1 MTYGSLPKK
10 AQILRFGR
18 NEPQAFAISLI
29 KKNTIIKKNHYLC
42 PINPDVMKIFVL
54 LPRIPYPLE
63 KGDKLRAF
71 NQIKQLAKHNEIILC
86 ALNDNGKVNEQDA
99 FRALQPYCQSIN
111 FVRIPKLQILWGLLR
126 AFLKGLPMQ
135 CGYFYNRK
143 AAKRIDKLIQKHK
156 PDMLYGQ
163 LLRVAEYIRHKKTPK
178 SIDYQDIFSYGMKRR
193 ADIASF
199 VTRPIYNMEYRRLAR
214 YEAAVFDDFDVR
226 TIISEPDR
234 KLFPHEKRNEILI
247 IPNGVDHDFFKPQE
261 REKNYDLVFT
271 GNMSYPPNVN
281 AVEYLAN
288 DILPIV
294 WKSRP
299 ETTLYIAGATPDPK
313 VKKVASERIIVS
325 GWLDDIR
332 DAYAQ
337 SRVFIAPM
345 RIGTGLQN
353 KLLEAMSMRLP
364 AITSPLANASL
375 GAKPNEEILVSSN
388 AEEMAQNILTL
399 LINTEKAEQIAQ
411 AGFDFTNRVYDWGR
425 ATERLE
431 EAMVAVVGAN
441 PRVRPE

>member
-1 MTYGSLPKK
+1 
-10 AQILRFGR
+10 
-18 NEPQAFAISLI
+18 
-29 KKNTIIKKNHYLC
+29 
-42 PINPDVMKIFVL
+42 MKIFVL

-71 NQIKQLAKHNEIILC
+71 NQIKQLAKHNEIVLC
-86 ALNDNGKVNEQDA
+86 ALNDNPKVSEQDA
-99 FRALQPYCQSIN
+99 FHALQPYCQSVNFIKIN
-111 FVRIPKLQILWGLLR
+111 KLQIVLGLVR
-126 AFLKGLPMQ
+126 AFCKGLPLQ

-143 AAKRIDKLIQKHK
+143 AARKIDALIAKHK
-156 PDMLYGQ
+156 PEMLFGQ
-163 LLRVAEYIRHKKTPK
+163 LLRVAEYIRHKDLPK
-178 SIDYQDIFSYGMKRR
+178 AIDYQDIFSYGMKRR

-199 VTRPIYNMEYRRLAR
+199 VTRPVFNMEYRRLKR
-214 YEAAVFDDFDVR
+214 YEAAIFDDFDVK

-234 KLFPHEKRNEILI
+234 ALFPHERRDEILI
-247 IPNGVDHDFFKPQE
+247 IPNGVDHDYFKPQE
-261 REKNYDLVFT
+261 QEKKYDLVFT

-281 AVEYLAN
+281 AVEYLAY

-294 WKSRP
+294 WKTLP
-299 ETTLYIAGATPDPK
+299 EVKMYIAGATPDPK
-313 VKKVASERIIVS
+313 VKKVASDKIIVS

-375 GAKPNEEILVSSN
+375 GAKPEEEILVGSN
-388 AEEMAQNILTL
+388 AEEMAQHIITL
-399 LINTEKAEQIAQ
+399 LTDKEKAEHIAQ
-411 AGFDFTNRVYDWGR
+411 AGNDFTNRVYDWGK
-425 ATERLE
+425 ATEILE
-431 EAMVAVVGAN
+431 EAMNRAL
-441 PRVRPE
+441 

>member
-1 MTYGSLPKK
+1 
-10 AQILRFGR
+10 
-18 NEPQAFAISLI
+18 
-29 KKNTIIKKNHYLC
+29 
-42 PINPDVMKIFVL
+42 
-54 LPRIPYPLE
+54 
-63 KGDKLRAF
+63 LRAF
-71 NQIKQLAKHNEIILC
+71 NQIKQLAKHNEIVLC
-86 ALNDNGKVNEQDA
+86 ALNDNPKVNQQDA
-99 FRALQPYCQSIN
+99 FRALQPYCQSIS
-111 FVRIPKLQILWGLLR
+111 FIKTTKLQILLGLVR
-126 AFLKGLPMQ
+126 AFLNGWPMQ

-143 AAKRIDKLIQKHK
+143 AAKKVNALIVKHK

-163 LLRVAEYIRHKKTPK
+163 LLRVAEYIRHKDIPK
-178 SIDYQDIFSYGMKRR
+178 AIDYQDIFSYGMKRR

-199 VTRPIYNMEYRRLAR
+199 VTRPIYNMEYHRLAR
-214 YEAAVFDDFDVR
+214 YEAAIFEDFDVR

-234 KLFPHEKRNEILI
+234 KLFPHEKRDEILI

-261 REKNYDLVFT
+261 REKKYDLVFT

-281 AVEYLAN
+281 AVEYLSN
-288 DILPIV
+288 EILPLV

-313 VKKVASERIIVS
+313 VKKAASERIIVS

-332 DAYAQ
+332 DAYVQ

-375 GAKPNEEILVSSN
+375 GAKPNEEILIGSN
-388 AEEMAQNILTL
+388 AEEMAKNVLTL
-399 LINTEKAEQIAQ
+399 LNDTEKAEQIAH
-411 AGFDFTNRVYDWGR
+411 AGFDFTNRVYDWER
-425 ATERLE
+425 ATEVLE
-431 EAMVAVVGAN
+431 HAMNQTLKG
-441 PRVRPE
+441 RTDIKQG

>member
-1 MTYGSLPKK
+1 MPPKSD
-10 AQILRFGR
+10 
-18 NEPQAFAISLI
+18 E
-29 KKNTIIKKNHYLC
+29 
-42 PINPDVMKIFVL
+42 MKIFVL

-71 NQIKQLAKHNEIILC
+71 NQIKQLAKHHEIILC
-86 ALNDNGKVNEQDA
+86 ALNDDPKVSEQDA

-111 FVRIPKLQILWGLLR
+111 FIKISKPQILLGLTK
-126 AFLKGLPMQ
+126 AFFKGLPMQ
-135 CGYFYNRK
+135 CGYFYTRK
-143 AAKRIDKLIQKHK
+143 AAKKIDALIAKHK
-156 PDMLYGQ
+156 PEMLFGQ
-163 LLRVAEYIRHKKTPK
+163 LLRVAEYIRHKDFPKT
-178 SIDYQDIFSYGMKRR
+178 IDYQDIFSYGMKRR

-199 VTRPIYNMEYRRLAR
+199 LTRPIYNMEYRRLCR
-214 YEAAVFDDFDVR
+214 YEASTFEDFDVK

-234 KLFPHEKRNEILI
+234 ALFPHEKRDEILI
-247 IPNGVDHDFFKPQE
+247 VPNGVDHDYFKPQE
-261 REKNYDLVFT
+261 HEKIYDLVFT

-281 AVEYLAN
+281 AVEYLAEE
-288 DILPIV
+288 IMPMV
-294 WKSRP
+294 WKTLP
-299 ETTLYIAGATPDPK
+299 DVKLYIAGATPDPK
-313 VKKVASERIIVS
+313 VKKAASDKIIIS

-353 KLLEAMSMRLP
+353 KLLEAMSMGLP

-375 GAKPNEEILVSSN
+375 GAKPNEEILIGSN
-388 AEEMAQNILTL
+388 AEEMAQHIITL
-399 LINTEKAEQIAQ
+399 LTDKEKAERIAQ

-431 EAMVAVVGAN
+431 EAMKQQLKN
-441 PRVRPE
+441 